1 MLTVAVDGKGTLQK
15 TILNRGL
22 WGFYDDMEGFNYD
35 LDRAKALMAEAGYPD
50 GGIST
55 TLTYSTSGAYANIAT
70 VIQDN
75 LSKIGITVT
84 LNPMEDATLK
94 ETCVNGDQE
103 LYLWRWNEDSKV
115 DFVYRDL
122 YYTGSTSN
130 YHHYSDPHADEL
142 IDKVAT
148 EKDQDARMA
157 AGIELQEYLVNA
169 CPQVPLYI
177 ANLVIA
183 FNKDLQ
189 ETHRHSGVAARFFS
203 SRHRFSLSLFRRW
216 IFLLKYIGKRLLMLL
231 PVILVTSFL
240 IFWAMSLTGGDPAR
254 QIAGDRA
261 TEAEVEAIRE
271 EMGLNDPFL
280 VRYGNYMKG
289 MLTGDMGKSYV
300 TNKDVFRTFMEKLP
314 NTLMLGGAAVLIA
327 IIVSLPLGIY
337 TAIHQNTWKDTAGMV
352 FALFGTSMPNF
363 WLGLMLIILF
373 SLKLHWL
380 PSGGKN
386 GIASLILP
394 ALTVGFGLAAL
405 ITRTTRSSML
415 DVIRQ
420 DYMTT
425 ARAKGCSEKRV
436 IFRHGLKNA
445 LIPIITAIGLQ
456 MSLVITGSVLAETVF
471 SWPGIGRLVYD
482 SISKRDTPMVTGSI
496 IMCSVLM
503 CIINLIVDLIY
514 AFFDPRIKAQYSKK
528 R

>member
-1 MLTVAVDGKGTLQK
+1 MM
-15 TILNRGL
+15 I
-22 WGFYDDMEGFNYD
+22 
-35 LDRAKALMAEAGYPD
+35 
-50 GGIST
+50 
-55 TLTYSTSGAYANIAT
+55 
-70 VIQDN
+70 
-75 LSKIGITVT
+75 
-84 LNPMEDATLK
+84 
-94 ETCVNGDQE
+94 
-103 LYLWRWNEDSKV
+103 
-115 DFVYRDL
+115 
-122 YYTGSTSN
+122 
-130 YHHYSDPHADEL
+130 
-142 IDKVAT
+142 
-148 EKDQDARMA
+148 
-157 AGIELQEYLVNA
+157 
-169 CPQVPLYI
+169 
-177 ANLVIA
+177 
-183 FNKDLQ
+183 
-189 ETHRHSGVAARFFS
+189 
-203 SRHRFSLSLFRRW
+203 
-216 IFLLKYIGKRLLMLL
+216 

-300 TNKDVFRTFMEKLP
+300 TNKDVFQTFMEKLP

-386 GIASLILP
+386 GFSSLILP

-425 ARAKGCSEKRV
+425 ARAKGCSERRV

>member
-1 MLTVAVDGKGTLQK
+1 M
-15 TILNRGL
+15 
-22 WGFYDDMEGFNYD
+22 
-35 LDRAKALMAEAGYPD
+35 
-50 GGIST
+50 
-55 TLTYSTSGAYANIAT
+55 
-70 VIQDN
+70 
-75 LSKIGITVT
+75 
-84 LNPMEDATLK
+84 
-94 ETCVNGDQE
+94 
-103 LYLWRWNEDSKV
+103 
-115 DFVYRDL
+115 
-122 YYTGSTSN
+122 
-130 YHHYSDPHADEL
+130 
-142 IDKVAT
+142 
-148 EKDQDARMA
+148 
-157 AGIELQEYLVNA
+157 
-169 CPQVPLYI
+169 
-177 ANLVIA
+177 
-183 FNKDLQ
+183 
-189 ETHRHSGVAARFFS
+189 
-203 SRHRFSLSLFRRW
+203 
-216 IFLLKYIGKRLLMLL
+216 LKYIGKRLLMLI

-261 TEAEVEAIRE
+261 TEAEVQAIRE

-386 GIASLILP
+386 GFASLILP

>member
-1 MLTVAVDGKGTLQK
+1 ML
-15 TILNRGL
+15 I
-22 WGFYDDMEGFNYD
+22 
-35 LDRAKALMAEAGYPD
+35 
-50 GGIST
+50 
-55 TLTYSTSGAYANIAT
+55 
-70 VIQDN
+70 
-75 LSKIGITVT
+75 
-84 LNPMEDATLK
+84 
-94 ETCVNGDQE
+94 
-103 LYLWRWNEDSKV
+103 
-115 DFVYRDL
+115 
-122 YYTGSTSN
+122 
-130 YHHYSDPHADEL
+130 
-142 IDKVAT
+142 
-148 EKDQDARMA
+148 
-157 AGIELQEYLVNA
+157 
-169 CPQVPLYI
+169 
-177 ANLVIA
+177 
-183 FNKDLQ
+183 
-189 ETHRHSGVAARFFS
+189 
-203 SRHRFSLSLFRRW
+203 
-216 IFLLKYIGKRLLMLL
+216 

-300 TNKDVFRTFMEKLP
+300 TNKDVFQTFMEKLP

-386 GIASLILP
+386 GFASLILP

-425 ARAKGCSEKRV
+425 ARAKGCSERRV

>member
-1 MLTVAVDGKGTLQK
+1 M
-15 TILNRGL
+15 
-22 WGFYDDMEGFNYD
+22 
-35 LDRAKALMAEAGYPD
+35 
-50 GGIST
+50 
-55 TLTYSTSGAYANIAT
+55 
-70 VIQDN
+70 
-75 LSKIGITVT
+75 
-84 LNPMEDATLK
+84 
-94 ETCVNGDQE
+94 
-103 LYLWRWNEDSKV
+103 
-115 DFVYRDL
+115 
-122 YYTGSTSN
+122 
-130 YHHYSDPHADEL
+130 
-142 IDKVAT
+142 
-148 EKDQDARMA
+148 
-157 AGIELQEYLVNA
+157 
-169 CPQVPLYI
+169 
-177 ANLVIA
+177 
-183 FNKDLQ
+183 
-189 ETHRHSGVAARFFS
+189 
-203 SRHRFSLSLFRRW
+203 
-216 IFLLKYIGKRLLMLL
+216 LKYIGKRLLMLI

-271 EMGLNDPFL
+271 EMGLHDPFL

-386 GIASLILP
+386 GFASLILP

>member
-1 MLTVAVDGKGTLQK
+1 
-15 TILNRGL
+15 
-22 WGFYDDMEGFNYD
+22 
-35 LDRAKALMAEAGYPD
+35 
-50 GGIST
+50 
-55 TLTYSTSGAYANIAT
+55 
-70 VIQDN
+70 
-75 LSKIGITVT
+75 
-84 LNPMEDATLK
+84 
-94 ETCVNGDQE
+94 
-103 LYLWRWNEDSKV
+103 
-115 DFVYRDL
+115 
-122 YYTGSTSN
+122 
-130 YHHYSDPHADEL
+130 
-142 IDKVAT
+142 
-148 EKDQDARMA
+148 
-157 AGIELQEYLVNA
+157 
-169 CPQVPLYI
+169 
-177 ANLVIA
+177 
-183 FNKDLQ
+183 
-189 ETHRHSGVAARFFS
+189 
-203 SRHRFSLSLFRRW
+203 
-216 IFLLKYIGKRLLMLL
+216 MLL

-289 MLTGDMGKSYV
+289 MLIGDMGKSYV

-386 GIASLILP
+386 GFASLILP